1 MRLCLVEDDYLLG
14 LSVRDAFKA
23 RGFEVDWV
31 RDGESAEEA
40 MAAHCYWAVVLDLG
54 LPRQSGFDLLTGIRT
69 RHDDTPVLIMAA
81 RDGTAQRIACLD
93 AGADDYIT
101 KPFELDEMA
110 ARIRAVRRRRDG
122 RASGMIQF
130 GHLRVD
136 PATSAVVYQGRS
148 VLLPA
153 RELALLLALMEKPGR
168 ILSRTQLIEKIYGW
182 DTEIESNAIEFHV
195 HMIRRK
201 LSKTIIRN
209 IRGVG
214 YAVFDETGGR

>member
-14 LSVRDAFKA
+14 TSIRDAFRA
-23 RGFEVDWV
+23 RGFAVDWL
-31 RDGESAEEA
+31 RDGESAGEA
-40 MAAHCYWAVVLDLG
+40 MAAHDYWAVVLDLG
-54 LPRQSGFDLLTGIRT
+54 LPRQSGFDLLTALRGRQ
-69 RHDDTPVLIMAA
+69 DDTPVLIMSA
-81 RDGTAQRIACLD
+81 RDCAAQRIACLD

-101 KPFELDEMA
+101 KPFEPGEMA
-110 ARIRAVRRRRDG
+110 ARIRAVRRRHDG
-122 RASGMIQF
+122 RASGAIRW
-130 GHLRVD
+130 GHLCVD
-136 PATSAVVYQGRS
+136 PALSSVLYQGRQ

-153 RELALLLALMEKPGR
+153 RELSLLLALMEKPGR
-168 ILSRTQLIEKIYGW
+168 ILSRSQLVEKIYGW

-214 YAVFDETGGR
+214 YAVVDETV